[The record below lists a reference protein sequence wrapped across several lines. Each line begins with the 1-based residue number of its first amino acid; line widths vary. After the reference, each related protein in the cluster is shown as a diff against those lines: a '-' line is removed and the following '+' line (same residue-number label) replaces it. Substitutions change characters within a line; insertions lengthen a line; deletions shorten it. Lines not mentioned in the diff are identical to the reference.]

1 MGGGEAEVEEEEVEE
16 GEEEEEA
23 ANKIMTKGSQVIN
36 MKIIPIPLALT
47 QVQTMDVLT
56 KLTATRASCITTPIS
71 KNKIWDKFKAKLTF
85 QTQTL
90 WLNKILKY
98 YVLSLIYLEM
108 LQ

>member
-36 MKIIPIPLALT
+36 MKIIPIPLALI

-56 KLTATRASCITTPIS
+56 KVNSCITTPIS
-71 KNKIWDKFKAKLTF
+71 KNKIWAKFKARQRKT
-85 QTQTL
+85 
-90 WLNKILKY
+90 
-98 YVLSLIYLEM
+98 
-108 LQ
+108 

>member
-1 MGGGEAEVEEEEVEE
+1 MGDGEAEVQEEEVEE
-16 GEEEEEA
+16 VEEEEEA
-23 ANKIMTKGSQVIN
+23 AIKIMTKGSQVIN

-56 KLTATRASCITTPIS
+56 KLTATQASCITTPIS

-90 WLNKILKY
+90 FIY
-98 YVLSLIYLEM
+98 YPNLIKM
-108 LQ
+108 MTQNQFIQ